1 LLFSR
6 DCVILKEI
14 FYLQKIFQKIE
25 LSKTGEVYM
34 ATGRV
39 EIYYGEG
46 RGKSSSALGTA
57 IQAVS
62 EGKDVFIIQFLKG
75 KSNQKMEF
83 LKRLEPEIKFFRF
96 EKSQE
101 YFNELSGEQQEEEAV
116 NIKNGMNFAR
126 KVLSTGECDLLV
138 LDEVLGLIDNRL
150 IELEE
155 LKNMI
160 LARPEG
166 MEVVLTGR
174 VFQEELRPLAD
185 QVYHI
190 VTEP

>member
-1 LLFSR
+1 
-6 DCVILKEI
+6 
-14 FYLQKIFQKIE
+14 
-25 LSKTGEVYM
+25 M

-57 IQAVS
+57 IQAVA

>member
-1 LLFSR
+1 
-6 DCVILKEI
+6 
-14 FYLQKIFQKIE
+14 
-25 LSKTGEVYM
+25 M
-34 ATGRV
+34 AEGRV

-57 IQAVS
+57 LQAVE
-62 EGKDVFIIQFLKG
+62 EGQDVFIIQFLKG

-83 LKRLEPEIKFFRF
+83 LKRLEPEIKIFRF
-96 EKSQE
+96 EKSEE
-101 YFNELSGEQQEEEAV
+101 YFNELSGVLQEEEAV

>member
-1 LLFSR
+1 
-6 DCVILKEI
+6 
-14 FYLQKIFQKIE
+14 
-25 LSKTGEVYM
+25 M

-57 IQAVS
+57 IQAVA

-101 YFNELSGEQQEEEAV
+101 YFNELSGEQQE
-116 NIKNGMNFAR
+116 
-126 KVLSTGECDLLV
+126 
-138 LDEVLGLIDNRL
+138 
-150 IELEE
+150 
-155 LKNMI
+155 
-160 LARPEG
+160 
-166 MEVVLTGR
+166 
-174 VFQEELRPLAD
+174 
-185 QVYHI
+185 
-190 VTEP
+190 

>member
-1 LLFSR
+1 
-6 DCVILKEI
+6 
-14 FYLQKIFQKIE
+14 
-25 LSKTGEVYM
+25 M

-83 LKRLEPEIKFFRF
+83 LKRLEPETKFFRF

>member
-1 LLFSR
+1 
-6 DCVILKEI
+6 
-14 FYLQKIFQKIE
+14 
-25 LSKTGEVYM
+25 M

-116 NIKNGMNFAR
+116 NIKNGMNFAG

>member
-1 LLFSR
+1 
-6 DCVILKEI
+6 
-14 FYLQKIFQKIE
+14 
-25 LSKTGEVYM
+25 M

-101 YFNELSGEQQEEEAV
+101 YFNELSGEQEEEEAV

>member
-1 LLFSR
+1 
-6 DCVILKEI
+6 
-14 FYLQKIFQKIE
+14 
-25 LSKTGEVYM
+25 M

-174 VFQEELRPLAD
+174 VFREELRPLAD

>member
-1 LLFSR
+1 MAEMNDKVAMVGHLRTLTEQMNNKIKAQVAGLVQEEDGKGLSAN
-6 DCVILKEI
+6 DYTDTDKAKLDGITEGANKVEPSDTPGNIKINGVETS
-14 FYLQKIFQKIE
+14 IFQ
-25 LSKTGEVYM
+25 V
-34 ATGRV
+34 ATDE
-39 EIYYGEG
+39 EI
-46 RGKSSSALGTA
+46 SA
-57 IQAVS
+57 
-62 EGKDVFIIQFLKG
+62 
-75 KSNQKMEF
+75 M
-83 LKRLEPEIKFFRF
+83 
-96 EKSQE
+96 
-101 YFNELSGEQQEEEAV
+101 
-116 NIKNGMNFAR
+116 
-126 KVLSTGECDLLV
+126 

>member
-1 LLFSR
+1 
-6 DCVILKEI
+6 
-14 FYLQKIFQKIE
+14 
-25 LSKTGEVYM
+25 M

-166 MEVVLTGR
+166 MEVVLTVR

>member
-1 LLFSR
+1 
-6 DCVILKEI
+6 
-14 FYLQKIFQKIE
+14 
-25 LSKTGEVYM
+25 M
-34 ATGRV
+34 AEGRV

>member
-1 LLFSR
+1 
-6 DCVILKEI
+6 
-14 FYLQKIFQKIE
+14 
-25 LSKTGEVYM
+25 M

-57 IQAVS
+57 IQAVA

-83 LKRLEPEIKFFRF
+83 LKRL
-96 EKSQE
+96 E

>member
-1 LLFSR
+1 
-6 DCVILKEI
+6 
-14 FYLQKIFQKIE
+14 
-25 LSKTGEVYM
+25 M
-34 ATGRV
+34 AEGRV

-155 LKNMI
+155 LKNM
-160 LARPEG
+160 
-166 MEVVLTGR
+166 EVVLTGR

>member
-1 LLFSR
+1 
-6 DCVILKEI
+6 
-14 FYLQKIFQKIE
+14 
-25 LSKTGEVYM
+25 M
-34 ATGRV
+34 AEGRV

-101 YFNELSGEQQEEEAV
+101 YFNELSGEQQVEEAV

>member
-1 LLFSR
+1 
-6 DCVILKEI
+6 
-14 FYLQKIFQKIE
+14 
-25 LSKTGEVYM
+25 M

-166 MEVVLTGR
+166 MDVVLTGR

>member
-1 LLFSR
+1 
-6 DCVILKEI
+6 
-14 FYLQKIFQKIE
+14 
-25 LSKTGEVYM
+25 M

-138 LDEVLGLIDNRL
+138 LDEVLGLIDKRL

>member
-1 LLFSR
+1 
-6 DCVILKEI
+6 
-14 FYLQKIFQKIE
+14 
-25 LSKTGEVYM
+25 M
-34 ATGRV
+34 AEGRV

-62 EGKDVFIIQFLKG
+62 EGKDVFIIQFFKG

>member
-1 LLFSR
+1 
-6 DCVILKEI
+6 
-14 FYLQKIFQKIE
+14 
-25 LSKTGEVYM
+25 M